1 MASYSWS
8 TAHAG
13 SAPNSLTMAGH
24 NPFRDPTLGEK
35 IVALVLA
42 AWLLMTTYAFVAL
55 RRRWRAGGGFALLPS
70 IVKRFRRTPKQ
81 WRIGVLACATVVLLL
96 WSSRFLW
103 PQERG
108 LWRDNMRGWSGLV
121 VSSNPP
127 VAGFLA
133 PAYWEIVIIDD
144 STHRRVTRYR
154 KVAPPALDA
163 GDHVVKLPGYGSQL
177 CVPAHVKF
185 PCDGDLAKTLV
196 TKRSRPTGKEP
207 PPQSLRTDWR
217 DHRIQRSRCARPRSL
232 LQYYGV
238 VGTCALRASSHR
250 L

>member
-1 MASYSWS
+1 VTVRGAMASYSWS

-55 RRRWRAGGGFALLPS
+55 RRSWRAGGGLALPPS
-70 IVKRFRRTPKQ
+70 IVKRFRRTTPKR
-81 WRIGVLACATVVLLL
+81 WLIGVLSCATAVVLL

-121 VSSNPP
+121 VSSNLP

-133 PAYWEIVIIDD
+133 PAYWEIVIIDE
-144 STHRRVTRYR
+144 S
-154 KVAPPALDA
+154 VAPSASEPRLPDYCRA
-163 GDHVVKLPGYGSQL
+163 GLTV
-177 CVPAHVKF
+177 
-185 PCDGDLAKTLV
+185 
-196 TKRSRPTGKEP
+196 
-207 PPQSLRTDWR
+207 
-217 DHRIQRSRCARPRSL
+217 ARRAPYTS
-232 LQYYGV
+232 GAGFDTTMAA
-238 VGTCALRASSHR
+238 GTA
-250 L
+250 